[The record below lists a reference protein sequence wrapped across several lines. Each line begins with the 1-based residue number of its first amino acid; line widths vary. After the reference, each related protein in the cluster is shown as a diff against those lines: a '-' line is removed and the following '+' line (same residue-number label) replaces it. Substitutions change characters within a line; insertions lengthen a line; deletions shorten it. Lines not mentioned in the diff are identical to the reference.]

1 MLCHVLT
8 IYSSTRGFNACY
20 RWHMYTRITR
30 SGGRSYLQIV
40 EGYRS
45 PAGVR
50 QRVVANL
57 GRLDRLDGQT
67 LDPLIHGLQRALGQV
82 PVSAPVPQ
90 YDTALAFG
98 DVYALNELWS
108 SLGFGQAIKRALR
121 SSRRNFDAEALVR
134 AMVFNR
140 LCAPDSK
147 LGCLD
152 WLQTVSIPGM
162 PESVTH
168 DHLLRT
174 MDALMDHAEAVQTR
188 VADQLKPM
196 LDQQLSVVFYDL
208 TTVRIYGNSAVAED
222 VRAYGLNKETGGVA
236 RQFVLGVVQS
246 ADGLPLMH
254 TVHAGN
260 VAETKTLQSML
271 ASVLQRFAVER
282 VIVVADRGLLSL
294 DNVAELEAL
303 ATTTA
308 RKLQFILAVPAR
320 RYRELGGT
328 LHGMTF
334 DSVEASIAEGEFA
347 GHRLVVAHDPQRAAE
362 QSARR
367 REKISTLETLAE
379 KLVAKLDAQDAGQTE
394 RGRKASDRGAYSRF
408 QHTLADAR
416 LTRYLQADYHADR
429 FSYTVNETAISE
441 AERYDGKLVLLT
453 NVMDF
458 DAAHIVQRYKS
469 LADIE
474 RGFRVLKSD
483 LEIAP
488 VFHRL
493 PDRIRAHALICFLAL
508 VLYRVMRMR
517 LKAHGSTHSPKTTLE
532 LLRRLQ
538 QHRVQLGEQRLTG
551 IGKTSAEQLELFEAL
566 GVSTPA

>member
-1 MLCHVLT
+1 
-8 IYSSTRGFNACY
+8 
-20 RWHMYTRITR
+20 MYTRITR

-57 GRLDRLDGQT
+57 GRLDRLDGQK
-67 LDPLIHGLQRALGQV
+67 LDPLIHGLQRALGRV

-108 SLGFGQAIKRALR
+108 SLGFGEAVKRALR
-121 SSRRNFDAEALVR
+121 SSRRSFDAEALVR

-162 PESVTH
+162 PEAVTH
-168 DHLLRT
+168 DQLLRT
-174 MDALMDHAEAVQTR
+174 MDALMDHAEAVETR
-188 VADQLKPM
+188 VADQIKPM
-196 LDQQLSVVFYDL
+196 LDQHLSVVFYDL
-208 TTVRIYGNSAVAED
+208 TTVRIHGQGQVPND
-222 VRAYGLNKETGGVA
+222 VRAFGLNKETGGIA

-271 ASVLQRFAVER
+271 MAVLQRFAVER

-294 DNVAELEAL
+294 ENVAELEAL

-328 LHGMTF
+328 LDGLTF
-334 DSVEASIAEGEFA
+334 DACEASIAEGQFA
-347 GHRLVVAHDPQRAAE
+347 GHRLVVAHDPARAAE

-367 REKISTLETLAE
+367 RQKIAELEAFADQ
-379 KLVAKLDAQDAGQTE
+379 LVGKLDAQDRGQSE

-408 QHTLADAR
+408 QHAVADAR
-416 LTRYLQADYHADR
+416 LTRYVQADYQADL
-429 FSYTVNETAISE
+429 FAYSVNDTAIEE
-441 AERYDGKLVLLT
+441 AERFDGKLVLLT
-453 NVMDF
+453 NVTDF
-458 DAAHIVQRYKS
+458 TAEHIVQRYKS

-493 PDRIRAHALICFLAL
+493 PERIRAHALICFLAL

-517 LKAHGSTHSPKTTLE
+517 LKAHGSVHSPKTTLE

-538 QHRVQLGEQRLTG
+538 RHRVQLGNQHLTG
-551 IGKTSAEQLELFEAL
+551 IGKTSAEQLKLFEAL
-566 GVSTPA
+566 GVDKPA

>member
-1 MLCHVLT
+1 
-8 IYSSTRGFNACY
+8 
-20 RWHMYTRITR
+20 MYTRISR

-40 EGYRS
+40 EGYRT
-45 PAGVR
+45 PNGVR

-57 GRLDRLDGQT
+57 GRLDRLDGQK
-67 LDPLIHGLQRALGQV
+67 LDPLIHGLQRALGRV
-82 PVSAPVPQ
+82 PASAPVPE

-108 SLGFGQAIKRALR
+108 SLGFGEAIKRALR
-121 SSRRNFDAEALVR
+121 SSRRSFDAEALVR

-162 PESVTH
+162 PDAVTH
-168 DHLLRT
+168 DQLLRT
-174 MDALMDHAEAVQTR
+174 MDALMDHADAVETR

-208 TTVRIYGNSAVAED
+208 TTVRIYGQGKVPND
-222 VRAYGLNKETGGVA
+222 VRAFGLNKETGGIA

-260 VAETKTLQSML
+260 VAETKTLKSML
-271 ASVLQRFAVER
+271 AQVLQRFAVER

-303 ATTTA
+303 ATTTS

-328 LHGMTF
+328 LDGLTF
-334 DSVEASIAEGEFA
+334 DDSAPSIAEGQFA
-347 GHRLVVAHDPQRAAE
+347 GHRLVVAHDPMRAAE

-367 REKISTLETLAE
+367 RQKIAE
-379 KLVAKLDAQDAGQTE
+379 IEAFADKLVGKLDAQDKGQTE

-408 QHTLADAR
+408 QHAVADAR
-416 LTRYLQADYHADR
+416 LTRYVQADYQSELFAYSVDD
-429 FSYTVNETAISE
+429 TVIEA
-441 AERYDGKLVLLT
+441 AERFDGKLVLLT
-453 NVMDF
+453 NVTDF
-458 DAAHIVQRYKS
+458 TAEHIVQRYKS

-483 LEIAP
+483 LDIAP

-517 LKAHGSTHSPKTTLE
+517 LKAHGSAHSPKTTLD

-538 QHRVQLGEQRLTG
+538 QHRVQLGDQRLTG
-551 IGKTSAEQLELFEAL
+551 IGKTSAEQLDLFEAL
-566 GVSTPA
+566 GISQPT

>member
-1 MLCHVLT
+1 MT
-8 IYSSTRGFNACY
+8 FDACY

-40 EGYRS
+40 EGYRA
-45 PAGVR
+45 PTGVR

-57 GRLDRLDGQT
+57 GRLDRLDGNK
-67 LDPLIHGLQRALGQV
+67 LDPLIYGLQRAVGRV
-82 PVSAPVPQ
+82 PISAPVPQ

-121 SSRRNFDAEALVR
+121 SSRRSFDAEALVR

-152 WLQTVSIPGM
+152 WLQTVSMPGM
-162 PESVTH
+162 PAAVTH
-168 DHLLRT
+168 DQLLRT
-174 MDALMDHAEAVQTR
+174 MDALMDHADAVETR

-208 TTVRIYGNSAVAED
+208 TTVRIYGQGKVAND
-222 VRAYGLNKETGGVA
+222 VRAFGLNKETGGIA

-260 VAETKTLQSML
+260 VAETKTLRSML
-271 ASVLQRFAVER
+271 AAVLQRFAVER

-294 DNVAELEAL
+294 ENVAELESL
-303 ATTTA
+303 ATTTS

-328 LHGMTF
+328 LEGLTF
-334 DSVEASIAEGEFA
+334 DPAKASIAEGAFA
-347 GHRLVVAHDPQRAAE
+347 GQRLVVAHDPLRAAE
-362 QSARR
+362 QAARR
-367 REKISTLETLAE
+367 RQKIAEVEAFAETLVG
-379 KLVAKLDAQDAGQTE
+379 KLNAQDQGATE

-408 QHTLADAR
+408 VHAVTDAH
-416 LTRYLQADYHADR
+416 LTRFVQADYQADL
-429 FSYTVNETAISE
+429 FSYSVDDTAIE
-441 AERYDGKLVLLT
+441 RAERFDGKLVLLT
-453 NVMDF
+453 NVTDF
-458 DAAHIVQRYKS
+458 DAQQIVHRYKS

-493 PDRIRAHALICFLAL
+493 PERIRAHALICFLAL

-517 LKAHGSTHSPKTTLE
+517 LKANGSAHSPKTTLE
-532 LLRRLQ
+532 ILRRLQ
-538 QHRVQLGEQRLTG
+538 QHRVRLGEQHLTG
-551 IGKTSAEQLELFEAL
+551 IGKTSPQQQELFEAL
-566 GVSTPA
+566 NIKTPA

>member
-1 MLCHVLT
+1 
-8 IYSSTRGFNACY
+8 
-20 RWHMYTRITR
+20 MYTRISR

-40 EGYRS
+40 EGFRTE
-45 PAGVR
+45 AGVR

-57 GRLDRLDGQT
+57 GRLDLIDGKK
-67 LDPLIHGLQRALGQV
+67 LDPLIHGLQRALGRV
-82 PVSAPVPQ
+82 PASAPVPQ

-108 SLGFGQAIKRALR
+108 SLGLGEAITRALR
-121 SSRRNFDAEALVR
+121 SSRRSFDAEALVR

-147 LGCLD
+147 LGCLE

-162 PESVTH
+162 PDTVTH
-168 DHLLRT
+168 DQLLRT
-174 MDALMDHAEAVQTR
+174 MDALMDHAEAVEAR
-188 VADQLKPM
+188 VAAQLRPM

-208 TTVRIYGNSAVAED
+208 TTIRIHGEGEVAND
-222 VRAYGLNKETGGVA
+222 VRAFGLNKETGGIS

-246 ADGLPLMH
+246 AEGLPLMH
-254 TVHAGN
+254 TVHPGN
-260 VAETKTLQSML
+260 VSETTTLKSML
-271 ASVLQRFAVER
+271 SAVLKRFAVER

-294 DNVAELEAL
+294 DNIAELGAL
-303 ATTTA
+303 ATDSE
-308 RKLQFILAVPAR
+308 RQLQFILAVPAR

-328 LHGMTF
+328 LDALTF
-334 DSVEASIAEGEFA
+334 DRDHASLAEGEFA
-347 GHRLVVAHDPQRAAE
+347 GHRLVIAHDPVRAAE
-362 QSARR
+362 QSAKRR
-367 REKISTLETLAE
+367 KRIAEIEAYAE
-379 KLVAKLDAQDAGQTE
+379 KLVTKLDAQDAGKTE

-408 QHTLADAR
+408 QNAVADAR
-416 LTRYLQADYHADR
+416 LTRYIRADYQAER
-429 FSYTVNETAISE
+429 FSYDLIEPAIE
-441 AERYDGKLVLLT
+441 AAERFDGKLVLLT
-453 NVMDF
+453 NVADF
-458 DAAHIVQRYKS
+458 GAEEIVDRYKS

-483 LEIAP
+483 IEIAP

-517 LKAHGSTHSPKTTLE
+517 LKANGNTHSPKSTLE

-538 QHRVQLGEQRLTG
+538 KHRVQLGNQQLTG
-551 IGKTSAEQLELFEAL
+551 IGKTSAQQLELFAAL
-566 GVSTPA
+566 DLKSPA

>member
-1 MLCHVLT
+1 
-8 IYSSTRGFNACY
+8 
-20 RWHMYTRITR
+20 MYTRITR

-40 EGYRS
+40 EGFRS
-45 PAGVR
+45 EAGVR

-57 GRLDRLDGQT
+57 GRLDEIEPKNLDA
-67 LDPLIHGLQRALGQV
+67 LIHGLQRALGRV
-82 PVSAPVPQ
+82 PEAAPVPE

-108 SLGFGQAIKRALR
+108 SLGFGQAISRALR
-121 SSRRNFDAEALVR
+121 SSRRSFDAEALVR

-140 LCAPDSK
+140 MCAPDSK
-147 LGCLD
+147 LGCLE
-152 WLQTVSIPGM
+152 WLQTVAIPNM
-162 PESVTH
+162 PEQVTH
-168 DHLLRT
+168 DQLLRT
-174 MDALMDHAEAVQTR
+174 MDALMDNTEAVESR
-188 VADQLKPM
+188 VADLLKPM

-208 TTVRIYGNSAVAED
+208 TTIRVHGEAVVEQD
-222 VRAYGLNKETGGVA
+222 VRAFGLNKETGGIA

-246 ADGLPLMH
+246 AEGLPLMH

-260 VAETKTLQSML
+260 VAETKTLKTML
-271 ASVLQRFAVER
+271 EAVLKRFAVER

-294 DNVAELEAL
+294 DNVAQLSQIASE
-303 ATTTA
+303 TG

-320 RYRELGGT
+320 RYHELGGT
-328 LHGMTF
+328 LDHMHFAADT
-334 DSVEASIAEGEFA
+334 ASIAEGHFA
-347 GHRLVVAHDPQRAAE
+347 EHRLVVAHDPIRAAE
-362 QSARR
+362 QSAKRR
-367 REKISTLETLAE
+367 AKIKELQDFAE
-379 KLVAKLDAQDAGQTE
+379 SLVHKLNAQDEGKTE
-394 RGRKASDRGAYSRF
+394 RGRRASDRGAYARF
-408 QHTLADAR
+408 QRALADAE
-416 LTRYLQADYHADR
+416 LTRYIQADFQADR
-429 FSYTVNETAISE
+429 FSYDINEAIIQN

-453 NVMDF
+453 NVSDF
-458 DAAHIVQRYKS
+458 TAEHIVQRYKS

-517 LKAHGSTHSPKTTLE
+517 LKAHGSPHSPKTTLE

-538 QHRVQLGEQRLTG
+538 KHRVQLGQQRLTG
-551 IGKTSAEQLELFEAL
+551 IGKT
-566 GVSTPA
+566 TPAQLDLFNAIGIKKPA